1 MGYSMVMPWRIKC
14 LVGERLRVVKLALKA
29 QQTIAQ
35 LSRVFGVSRPTIYK
49 WIERFGE
56 GGRRALRD
64 GSRRPQR
71 SPSQTTGCWVAAIRR
86 WRRRHPHWG
95 AKKIGAKLRQRH
107 GRAGVPAVRT
117 IAQWLKKLKL
127 VRRGRRRLPKGPLVV
142 MGPLSLPRGP
152 SDVWTVDFK
161 GWFRVGDGQ
170 RVEPLTV
177 RDLFSRYGLSVR
189 LLPDQSWWRVR
200 AVFMELFRR
209 YGLPKVI
216 RMDNGGPFASTGP
229 ARLSRLSAWWTAL
242 GIGVEFTDPGHPEQN
257 GAHEQF
263 HRLLKAETTQP
274 TSSTRRAQQ
283 RRIDRWLRTYN
294 QERPHEALGQ
304 KAPSKFY
311 RRSPRV
317 YRGSLPERSYPM
329 GWRTRR
335 VRSNG
340 QIRWQGRLR
349 FIGEAFVGY
358 RVGLK
363 PRKGGEQGVYF
374 GALGLGRLRASDA
387 GGLRPS
393 AYVRQRPTKPGK
405 KKKL

>member
-1 MGYSMVMPWRIKC
+1 MAMPWIIKC
-14 LVGERLRVVKLALKA
+14 LIGERLRLVKLALKA
-29 QQTIAQ
+29 QQSITQ
-35 LSRVFGVSRPTIYK
+35 LSRIFGVSRPTIYK
-49 WIERFGE
+49 WVERFGE

-64 GSRRPQR
+64 GSRRPRR
-71 SPSQTTGCWVAAIRR
+71 SPSKTTGRWVAAIRR
-86 WRRRHPHWG
+86 WRRRRPHWG

-107 GRAGVPAVRT
+107 GRVGVPAVRT
-117 IAQWLKKLKL
+117 IAQWLKKLGL
-127 VRRGRRRLPKGPLVV
+127 TRQGRRRRSPKGPLVV
-142 MGPLSLPRGP
+142 TGPLSLPRGP
-152 SDVWTVDFK
+152 NDVWTVDFK
-161 GWFRVGDGQ
+161 GWFRAGDGQ
-170 RVEPLTV
+170 RVDPLTV

-200 AVFMELFRR
+200 AVFIGLFGR

-242 GIGVEFTDPGHPEQN
+242 GIRVEFTDPGHPEQN

-263 HRLLKAETTQP
+263 HRLLKAEATRP
-274 TSSTRRAQQ
+274 ASSTLRAQQ
-283 RRIDRWLRTYN
+283 RRIDRWLRIYN
-294 QERPHEALGQ
+294 QERPHEGLGQ
-304 KAPSKFY
+304 QTPSQFY
-311 RRSPRV
+311 RRSPRN
-317 YRGSLPERSYPM
+317 YRVVLPGPRYPK
-329 GWRTRR
+329 GWMTRR

-358 RVGLK
+358 RVGLR
-363 PRKGGEQGVYF
+363 PCKGGERGVYF

-393 AYVRQRPTKPGK
+393 AYVRQRPTHSDKTK
-405 KKKL
+405 A

>member
-1 MGYSMVMPWRIKC
+1 MEMPWKFKC
-14 LVGERLRVVKLALKA
+14 VVGERLRLVNLALKA
-29 QQTIAQ
+29 HEPIAQ
-35 LSRVFGVSRPTIYK
+35 LSRVFGLSRPTIYK

-64 GSRRPQR
+64 GARRPRR
-71 SPSQTTGCWVAAIRR
+71 SPSRTTGRWVAAIRR
-86 WRRRHPHWG
+86 WRRRRPHWG
-95 AKKIGAKLRQRH
+95 AKKIGAKLRQRYA
-107 GRAGVPAVRT
+107 RLEVPAVRT
-117 IAQWLKKLKL
+117 IARWLKKLKL
-127 VRRGRRRLPKGPLVV
+127 VSRRRPRRSPQGPLVV
-142 MGPLSLPRGP
+142 TGPLSLPRRA
-152 SDVWTVDFK
+152 SEVWTVDFK
-161 GWFRVGDGQ
+161 GWFRTGDGQ

-189 LLPDQSWWRVR
+189 LLPDQSWRRVR
-200 AVFMELFRR
+200 AVFIGLFRR

-229 ARLSRLSAWWTAL
+229 AKLSRLSAWWTVL
-242 GIGVEFTDPGHPEQN
+242 GIGVEFIDPGHPEQN

-274 TSSTRRAQQ
+274 PSSTPRAQQ
-283 RRIDRWLRTYN
+283 RRIDRWLRIYN

-304 KAPSKFY
+304 KTPSQIY
-311 RRSPRV
+311 RRSARRYRV
-317 YRGSLPERSYPM
+317 SWPEPSYPLSWM
-329 GWRTRR
+329 TRR

-363 PRKGGEQGVYF
+363 PRRGGERGVYF
-374 GALGLGRLRASDA
+374 GGLGLGILRASDA

-393 AYVRQRPTKPGK
+393 AYAR
-405 KKKL
+405 